1 MQQEKVLQ
9 MVQMVL
15 MVLEQQQKYPL
26 VSPELQWFEGQLHPV
41 FGIIEI
47 MWNYI

>member
-47 MWNYI
+47 M

>member
-15 MVLEQQQKYPL
+15 EQQQEYPL
-26 VSPELQWFEGQLHPV
+26 VSPEWQWFEGQLHPV

-47 MWNYI
+47 M